1 MPFHVPID
9 DARSLFPQYDFVS
22 SLTPSAQKAA
32 FHVRDDEG
40 IDLCLKIVS
49 PDYDV
54 DRLGRE
60 IEALQQINH
69 PNVVKLYEYT
79 FSSTPGSVRHYLIEE
94 SIEGNDLADELQT
107 APWEP
112 ARIYA
117 TFAELA
123 DGLTALEEIDVVHRD
138 LKPQNVRIRTDGRP
152 VIIDF
157 GLARHLNL
165 SDLTRT
171 DEGAEL
177 GTPLYFAPEQFLGT
191 KRDID
196 RRTDLFAFGVM
207 LFQAAKMAAD
217 AIGVPVLGSAVLARS
232 ATSSLNTLE
241 TSLSAATSLPADGWY
256 YAFEFN
262 PARIPHD
269 QDEVYRFCYGALKL
283 AC

>member
-9 DARSLFPQYDFVS
+9 EARSMFSQYDFVS
-22 SLTPSAQKAA
+22 TLTPSAQKAA
-32 FHVRDDEG
+32 FHVKDDKG
-40 IDLCLKIVS
+40 FDLCLKIVS

-79 FSSTPGSVRHYLIEE
+79 FSSTPSSVRHYLVEE
-94 SIEGNDLADELQT
+94 FIEGNDLEDELQT
-107 APWEP
+107 APWEL
-112 ARIYA
+112 ARIYT

-138 LKPQNVRIRTDGRP
+138 LKPQNVRIRIDGHP

-171 DEGAEL
+171 DEGAGL

-196 RRTDLFAFGVM
+196 RRTDLFAFGIM
-207 LFQAAKMAAD
+207 LFQAALGRHPFFEPGITYPELRSRVCENGDSLESDDFNALPKKLQLILRRLLARERLSR
-217 AIGVPVLGSAVLARS
+217 LGSAAQTS
-232 ATSSLNTLE
+232 ALLRKAGKN
-241 TSLSAATSLPADGWY
+241 A
-256 YAFEFN
+256 
-262 PARIPHD
+262 
-269 QDEVYRFCYGALKL
+269 
-283 AC
+283 

>member
-1 MPFHVPID
+1 MSFHVPID
-9 DARSLFPQYDFVS
+9 DARSMFPQYDFVS

-32 FHVRDDEG
+32 FHVRNAEG
-40 IDLCLKIVS
+40 VDLCLKIVS

-79 FSSTPGSVRHYLIEE
+79 FSSTPNGVRHYLVEE
-94 SIEGNDLADELQT
+94 FIEGNDLYDELQPD
-107 APWEP
+107 PWEP
-112 ARIYA
+112 ARIYN

-123 DGLTALEEIDVVHRD
+123 DGLTALEEIEVVHRD

-171 DEGAEL
+171 EEGAQL

-196 RRTDLFAFGVM
+196 RRTDLFAFGIM
-207 LFQAAKMAAD
+207 LFQAALGRHPFYEPGTTFPELRSRVCENGDNLQSDDFNALPNQLQLILRRLLARERLSR
-217 AIGVPVLGSAVLARS
+217 LGSAAQTGILLRKAGGN
-232 ATSSLNTLE
+232 A
-241 TSLSAATSLPADGWY
+241 
-256 YAFEFN
+256 
-262 PARIPHD
+262 
-269 QDEVYRFCYGALKL
+269 
-283 AC
+283 

>member
-1 MPFHVPID
+1 MPID
-9 DARSLFPQYDFVS
+9 DARSLFPRYDFIS

-32 FHVRDDEG
+32 FHVRDEEG
-40 IDLCLKIVS
+40 SDLCLKVVS

-54 DRLGRE
+54 DRLFRE

-79 FSSTPGSVRHYLIEE
+79 FSSTPGSVRHYLVEE
-94 SIEGNDLADELQT
+94 FIEGNDLADELQ
-107 APWEP
+107 AGPWEP
-112 ARIYA
+112 ARIYT

-138 LKPQNVRIRTDGRP
+138 LKPQNIRVGMDGRP

-171 DEGAEL
+171 DEGAGL
-177 GTPLYFAPEQFLGT
+177 GTPIYFAPEQFLGT

-196 RRTDLFAFGVM
+196 RRTDLFAFGIM
-207 LFQAAKMAAD
+207 LFQAALGRHPFFEPGITYSELRSRVCENGDNFESDDFNALPEPLQLILGRLLARERLSR
-217 AIGVPVLGSAVLARS
+217 LGSAVQTSMLLRKARGN
-232 ATSSLNTLE
+232 A
-241 TSLSAATSLPADGWY
+241 
-256 YAFEFN
+256 
-262 PARIPHD
+262 
-269 QDEVYRFCYGALKL
+269 
-283 AC
+283 